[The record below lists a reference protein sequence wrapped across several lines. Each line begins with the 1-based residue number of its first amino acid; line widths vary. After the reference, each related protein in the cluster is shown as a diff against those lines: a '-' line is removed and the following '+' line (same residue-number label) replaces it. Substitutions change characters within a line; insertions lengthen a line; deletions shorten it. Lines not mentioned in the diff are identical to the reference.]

1 MHLLKKIAWKNV
13 ESGIEHNVSA
23 CGIHTVGMRELYS
36 RFDEYL
42 VIWADDKF
50 DRWKSETQ
58 FTSYELRVKF
68 TNCELK
74 STSYE
79 LKSKS

>member
-1 MHLLKKIAWKNV
+1 MKTYHLQIAGVSKYSWIKIMHLLKKIAWKNV

-23 CGIHTVGMRELYS
+23 CGIHAVGMCELYS

-50 DRWKSETQ
+50 DRWKSETI
-58 FTSYELRVKF
+58 YELRV
-68 TNCELK
+68 
-74 STSYE
+74 TS
-79 LKSKS
+79 